1 MTQEEFKLHQI
12 DYKAAHAALVAECQ
26 AKMAASKKLVKER
39 LAQLRTLLSPPIPTP
54 IEKRRK
60 TESYNIQRAIK
71 SRVCNL
77 EGIRGW
83 DIANAEVKFN
93 NADDLLT
100 FEVAIPKTQQS

>member
-1 MTQEEFKLHQI
+1 MTQEELNIKKI

-26 AKMAASKKLVKER
+26 AKMAASKRLVKER
-39 LAQLRTLLSPPIPTP
+39 IAQLRTLLPPPIPTP

-60 TESYNIQRAIK
+60 QESYNIQRAIK

-83 DIANAEVKFN
+83 DVANVEVKFN

-100 FEVAIPKTQQS
+100 FEVAIPKIQEQ